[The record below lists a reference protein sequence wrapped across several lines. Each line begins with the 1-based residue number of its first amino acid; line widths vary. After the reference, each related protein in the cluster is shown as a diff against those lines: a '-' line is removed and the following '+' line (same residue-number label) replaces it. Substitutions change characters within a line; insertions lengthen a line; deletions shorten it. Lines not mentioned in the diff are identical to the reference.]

1 MFIIEDESHAEPQ
14 NGKFQTFEDAFRELE
29 RRSKIPWDEI
39 PNRCP
44 CTNWK
49 SCGRNY
55 QSIEY
60 DTTQTPWKELQRK
73 DVLTISAKEITWT
86 TDK

>member
-14 NGKFQTFEDAFRELE
+14 KVEFKTFEDAFCELE
-29 RRSKIPWDEI
+29 RISKIPWNEI

-49 SCGRNY
+49 DCGRNY
-55 QSIEY
+55 QIIEY
-60 DTTQTPWKELQRK
+60 DTMQTPWKELKRK
-73 DVLTISAKEITWT
+73 NILTISAKEIKWAK
-86 TDK
+86 DK

>member
-1 MFIIEDESHAEPQ
+1 MFKIEDESHAEPQ
-14 NGKFQTFEDAFRELE
+14 KGEFKTFEDAFNELE
-29 RRSKIPWDEI
+29 RIAKIPWDEI

-49 SCGRNY
+49 DCERNY
-55 QSIEY
+55 QIIKY

-73 DVLTISAKEITWT
+73 HILTLSAKEITWAK
-86 TDK
+86 DK

>member
-14 NGKFQTFEDAFRELE
+14 KGEFLTFGEAYRELE
-29 RRSKIPWDEI
+29 KRSKIPWNES

-49 SCGRNY
+49 DCERKY
-55 QSIEY
+55 QIINY

-73 DVLTISAKEITWT
+73 NVLTISAKGVKW
-86 TDK
+86 TDKK

>member
-1 MFIIEDESHAEPQ
+1 MFIIEDELHAEPQ
-14 NGKFQTFEDAFRELE
+14 DGKFHKFEDAFDELK
-29 RRSKIPWDEI
+29 RISKIPWNEI

-44 CTNWK
+44 CTNWQN
-49 SCGRNY
+49 CGRNY
-55 QSIEY
+55 QIVEY

-73 DVLTISAKEITWT
+73 NILTITAKETTWT